1 MVKAGLKVGDIFEDD
16 GLRYKVLSVNEDGT
30 YISTRNFEETK
41 AAVNVEQETKAAV
54 NVEQET
60 KAAVNVEQETKAAVK
75 KPVAKAAQK
84 ARTRK

>member
-41 AAVNVEQETKAAV
+41 AAVDTEQEPKAAV
-54 NVEQET
+54 E
-60 KAAVNVEQETKAAVK
+60 
-75 KPVAKAAQK
+75 KPVAKEAQK

>member
-41 AAVNVEQETKAAV
+41 AAVE
-54 NVEQET
+54 
-60 KAAVNVEQETKAAVK
+60 

>member
-16 GLRYKVLSVNEDGT
+16 SLRYKVLSVNEDGT

-54 NVEQET
+54 
-60 KAAVNVEQETKAAVK
+60 K

>member
-41 AAVNVEQETKAAV
+41 AAVNTEP
-54 NVEQET
+54 
-60 KAAVNVEQETKAAVK
+60 ETKAAVK

>member
-1 MVKAGLKVGDIFEDD
+1 MVKAGLKVGDIFEDE

-41 AAVNVEQETKAAV
+41 AAVDTEQETKAAV
-54 NVEQET
+54 E
-60 KAAVNVEQETKAAVK
+60 
-75 KPVAKAAQK
+75 KPVAKASQK

>member
-41 AAVNVEQETKAAV
+41 AAVDTETGNQSGGGKACCQGSPEGK
-54 NVEQET
+54 NT
-60 KAAVNVEQETKAAVK
+60 
-75 KPVAKAAQK
+75 
-84 ARTRK
+84 

>member
-30 YISTRNFEETK
+30 YISTRNFEEPK
-41 AAVNVEQETKAAV
+41 AAVNTEPETKA
-54 NVEQET
+54 T
-60 KAAVNVEQETKAAVK
+60 VK